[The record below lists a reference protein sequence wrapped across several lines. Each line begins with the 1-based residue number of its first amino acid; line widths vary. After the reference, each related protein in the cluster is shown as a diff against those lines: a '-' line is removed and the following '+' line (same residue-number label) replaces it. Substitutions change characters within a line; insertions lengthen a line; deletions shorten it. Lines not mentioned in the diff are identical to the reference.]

1 MTTLKFNELNLSKEL
16 LKAIADLGYEEAT
29 PIQSQAIPIV
39 LEGHDVIGQAQTGT
53 GKTAAF
59 SIPVIE
65 RIDTSKKQIQ
75 ALILCPTRELAIQ
88 VSEEI
93 KKLSSYKKGVYAL
106 PVYGGQ
112 AIERQIQALKK
123 GVNIV
128 IGTPGRVIDHI
139 NRGTIKLDN
148 LKMIVLDEADEMLNM
163 GFIEDIE
170 FILSNAPKERQ
181 TLLFSATM
189 PKPILEL
196 TQKYQN
202 NPKMVKIVQKELTV
216 PTIEQIY
223 IEVREADKIEV
234 LSRLLDIHN
243 PKLSLVFCNT
253 KKKVDEVSMSL
264 QARGYLADGLHGDL
278 KQLQRDKVMQKFRNG
293 LIEILIATDVAARG
307 IDVEN
312 VEMVFNYDVPQDIE
326 NYVHRIGRT
335 GRAGR
340 EGKAYTFISG
350 KEIYKLK
357 DIQRYTKTKIKMGKI
372 PTINDVEERKIS
384 ALIDNIKEII
394 NEGGLER
401 YAGIIERIVG
411 DEYTSLDI
419 ASALLKMTM
428 KLDEKYDEDVQDIE
442 QDREM
447 TRLFI
452 NIGKN
457 QKISPRDIVGA
468 FADKVKIPG
477 DLIGSIDI
485 YDKFSF
491 VEVPREYAKEVMKI
505 MNENTI
511 KGKKVNIEIAKKK

>member
-1 MTTLKFNELNLSKEL
+1 M
-16 LKAIADLGYEEAT
+16 
-29 PIQSQAIPIV
+29 
-39 LEGHDVIGQAQTGT
+39 
-53 GKTAAF
+53 
-59 SIPVIE
+59 
-65 RIDTSKKQIQ
+65 
-75 ALILCPTRELAIQ
+75 
-88 VSEEI
+88 
-93 KKLSSYKKGVYAL
+93 

-112 AIERQIQALKK
+112 AIERQIQSLNK
-123 GVNIV
+123 GVNII

-170 FILSNAPKERQ
+170 FILSGAPKERQ

-196 TQKYQN
+196 TQKYQK
-202 NPKMVKIVQKELTV
+202 NPKMIKIVQKELTV

-253 KKKVDEVSMSL
+253 KKKVDEVALGL
-264 QARGYLADGLHGDL
+264 QARGYLADALHGDL
-278 KQLQRDKVMQKFRNG
+278 KQIQRDKVMQKFRSG
-293 LIEILIATDVAARG
+293 LIEILVATDVAARG

-357 DIQRYTKTKIKMGKI
+357 DIQKYTKTKIKMGKI
-372 PTINDVEERKIS
+372 PTINDVEERKI
-384 ALIDNIKEII
+384 AMLIDNIKEVI
-394 NEGGLER
+394 NEGGLEK
-401 YAGIIERIVG
+401 YTNIIERIIG

-428 KLDEKYDEDVQDIE
+428 KLEEKYDEEIQELDQE
-442 QDREM
+442 QEM

-452 NIGKN
+452 NVGKN

-468 FADKVKIPG
+468 IADKVKIPG

-491 VEVPREYAKEVMKI
+491 VEVPREYAKEVLRI